1 MIRQHVA
8 FFLLLGPGLSQA
20 GEYFHFDAPLGPGE
34 RSGTLHGYLFNQK
47 TETLRVID
55 RNAKQLAPWKTL
67 GEAFSSSRA
76 SAGCNGG
83 FTLPD
88 GNPVGIVISDS
99 VRFGDLETKH
109 GSSGGIVIVKWNS
122 ISLQESARVAEADLV
137 GATQA
142 IQGGPFLVQ
151 NGKPVTGLDAKSYS
165 RRTVLLTSGTGNWA
179 ILYAPSA
186 TLSGLAGML
195 GDGRTFAKFPVA
207 TALNLDG
214 GLSSG
219 IWIHLGDGAPPI
231 YLREVNQ
238 VRTGIAVVRT

>member
-1 MIRQHVA
+1 MIRFRVL
-8 FFLLLGPGLSQA
+8 FLILMGICPGKA

-34 RSGTLHGYLFNQK
+34 RTGTLHGYRFNQK

-55 RNAKQLAPWKTL
+55 RNATQLAPWKTL
-67 GEAFSSSRA
+67 GEAFAASRA
-76 SAGCNGG
+76 LAGCNGG

-88 GNPVGIVISDS
+88 GKPVGIVISDS
-99 VRFGDLETKH
+99 VRFGALETKP
-109 GSSGGIVIVKWNS
+109 GSSSGLVVVKWNS
-122 ISLQESARVAEADLV
+122 ISLLNSAQATEADLI

-142 IQGGPFLVQ
+142 IQGGPFLVEK
-151 NGKPVTGLDAKSYS
+151 GKSVAGLDTKSFS
-165 RRTVLLTSGTGNWA
+165 RRTVLLTSGTGDWA

-195 GDGRTFAKFPVA
+195 GDGKTFTKFPVA

-219 IWIHLGDGAPPI
+219 IWIHLGDGAPPV

-238 VRTGIAVVRT
+238 VRTGIAVTRT